1 MEHSRFTDEPPQ
13 FRSSFVTVIAVL
25 SIFISIFQ
33 FYGAYSNLAVMD
45 SVSAVS
51 GLGVTTEVMESLMP
65 SPASVYSEMFL
76 ALLMI
81 VASLM
86 LFKRITAGRIM
97 YLVVLTTGSF
107 WTVFSSIRSYAL
119 MSQYLDL
126 PGVQETSML
135 MIGATAAITI
145 GINLYL
151 VWKLTRDEIKSEF
164 VQRMRQD

>member
-1 MEHSRFTDEPPQ
+1 MEYSRFAEEPPQ
-13 FRSSFVTVIAVL
+13 FRSSFVTVIAVI

-76 ALLMI
+76 SLLMV
-81 VASLM
+81 VASVL
-86 LFKRITAGRIM
+86 LFKRMNVGRMM
-97 YLVVLTTGSF
+97 YLVVLTAGSF
-107 WTVFSSIRSYAL
+107 WTVFSSVRSYAL

-126 PGVQETSML
+126 PGVQETSMTL
-135 MIGATAAITI
+135 IGATTAITI
-145 GINLYL
+145 GINIYL
-151 VWKLTRDEIKSEF
+151 VWKLTRDEVKREF
-164 VQRMRQD
+164 V

>member
-1 MEHSRFTDEPPQ
+1 MEYSRFAEEPPQ
-13 FRSSFVTVIAVL
+13 FQSSFVTVIAVI

-76 ALLMI
+76 SLLMV
-81 VASLM
+81 VASVL
-86 LFKRITAGRIM
+86 LFKRMNAGRMM
-97 YLVVLTTGSF
+97 YLVVLTAGSF
-107 WTVFSSIRSYAL
+107 WTVYSSVRSYAL

-126 PGVQETSML
+126 PGVQETSMTL
-135 MIGATAAITI
+135 IGATTAFTI
-145 GINLYL
+145 GINIYL
-151 VWKLTRDEIKSEF
+151 VWKLTRDDVKSEF
-164 VQRMRQD
+164 A

>member
-1 MEHSRFTDEPPQ
+1 MEYSRFAEEPPQ
-13 FRSSFVTVIAVL
+13 FRSSFVTVIAVI

-76 ALLMI
+76 SLLMV
-81 VASLM
+81 VASVL
-86 LFKRITAGRIM
+86 LFKRMNVGRLM
-97 YLVVLTTGSF
+97 YLVVLTAGSF
-107 WTVFSSIRSYAL
+107 WTVFSSVRSYAL

-126 PGVQETSML
+126 PGVQETSMTL
-135 MIGATAAITI
+135 IGATTAITI
-145 GINLYL
+145 GINIYL
-151 VWKLTRDEIKSEF
+151 VWKLTRDEVKREF
-164 VQRMRQD
+164 V

>member
-1 MEHSRFTDEPPQ
+1 MEYSRFAEEPPQ
-13 FRSSFVTVIAVL
+13 FRSSFVTVIAVI

-76 ALLMI
+76 SLLMV
-81 VASLM
+81 VASVL
-86 LFKRITAGRIM
+86 LFKRMNVGRMM
-97 YLVVLTTGSF
+97 YLVVLTAGSF
-107 WTVFSSIRSYAL
+107 WTVYSSVRSYAL

-126 PGVQETSML
+126 PGVQETSMTL
-135 MIGATAAITI
+135 IGATTAVTI
-145 GINLYL
+145 GINIYL
-151 VWKLTRDEIKSEF
+151 VWKLTRDDVKSEF
-164 VQRMRQD
+164 V